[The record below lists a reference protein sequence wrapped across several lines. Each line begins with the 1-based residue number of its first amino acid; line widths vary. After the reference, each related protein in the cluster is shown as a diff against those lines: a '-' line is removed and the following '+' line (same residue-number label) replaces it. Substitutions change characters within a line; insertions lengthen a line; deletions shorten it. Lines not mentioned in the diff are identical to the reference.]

1 MRGEEPNG
9 ERDLQ
14 IAWSRDLG
22 RAIDYLETRS
32 DVDRTRL
39 AFYGLSAG
47 AGVGVFLTALEP
59 RLKTSVLQGAGI
71 WDVSGPETDPLNY
84 APRVRMPTLMLNAL
98 YDFELPVETAQRPL
112 FDLLGTPAEHKRHR
126 VFESGHA
133 IPVADVAAEI
143 LPWLDRYLG
152 PVVRSTSAAST
163 RMPGAGSGR

>member
-1 MRGEEPNG
+1 MRC
-9 ERDLQ
+9 
-14 IAWSRDLG
+14 
-22 RAIDYLETRS
+22 
-32 DVDRTRL
+32 
-39 AFYGLSAG
+39 
-47 AGVGVFLTALEP
+47 
-59 RLKTSVLQGAGI
+59 
-71 WDVSGPETDPLNY
+71 
-84 APRVRMPTLMLNAL
+84 

-152 PVVRSTSAAST
+152 PVVRSAPAASI